1 VSENAVSIAV
11 IDGKTITRT
20 QAVDLADNGKPV
32 RIKAIRG
39 GKYLL
44 SEGVDGVAPENITIK
59 RVGDD
64 LHISLEG
71 SSLDKPD
78 LIIVKFYTQE
88 GELVGLAEDGEYYP
102 YVSSDAAQEH
112 EAAFLIDGTS
122 SAQALGANNLPGF
135 GEGLV
140 SATGGFWTP
149 AMLGL
154 GALGALGV
162 LGAGLAIAKR
172 GDGGSGGA
180 GSVRTPN
187 VPEQPVLLE
196 THDDVGSS
204 QGPILGGG
212 YTDDTTPTFAG
223 RGETPGNV
231 IEIWDNDTKIGETT
245 VGADGGWIW
254 TPPPLGE
261 GSHNIVIIEVGA
273 GGPSEPSP
281 GFEFVVDTNAPGR
294 GSIAGATDDFG
305 SVTGP
310 ILPGSATDDRTP
322 TFHGTGEA
330 GATAEIWDN
339 GVKIGEAPI
348 DDQGNWTFTPA
359 AELSEGDH
367 SIVVVVVDPATNVG
381 LPSLPFEFEVDITAP
396 GKPVTA
402 PGGGLSEARDD
413 VGLITGPIVPG
424 GVTDDERPTFT
435 GGGLLPG
442 DTVSIIDNGREIGTV
457 TVEGD
462 GSWSWTPDP
471 SEPLLEGG
479 HSIVIVITDPAGNR
493 SEPSDPYE
501 FEIDTTAP
509 VQATI
514 DTVFDNMGD
523 TQGPLAPGA
532 LTDDSTPTLGG
543 TAEPGSKVT
552 IHNDVDGSVLA
563 EIEADGNG
571 DWTWEPIFPLPNGKY
586 ELVVITHDE
595 AGNPSTPSTPFP
607 FEIVAGGT
615 PPAPAIT
622 GVLDDVAAVT
632 GNIAPGGVTNDQRPT
647 VQGTGRPGD
656 HVIITINGTE
666 VDRVTVDAAGRW
678 TFTPATDLG
687 EGLNEITA
695 QAISPGGNFSAETG
709 VYPITLDSLA
719 PDPAVVGI
727 VDDQGPVQGVIGTG
741 TGTTDDATPTI
752 GGTAEPGTLVVVYD
766 NGTPI
771 GSERVADD
779 GSWSHTPAP
788 ALVDGPHRITTTVT
802 DAAGNTSAPSP
813 SIDFGV
819 DTSAVVISLTQA
831 LDDVGTIQGYI
842 RPGGVTDDA
851 TPTLEGRG
859 TPGALVTLYDNGIA
873 VGSDTVRADGTWR
886 ITPTLAEGAHSFT
899 ATLTVAGVES
909 APTAAFAFDIDLT
922 PPALPLI
929 AAVSDDVGERQGT
942 IANPGFTDDTTPT
955 LSGTTEPFAIVEI
968 FDNGTLIGTE
978 VANRDGHWSHTP
990 SELIDGQHGFTVVV
1004 IDQAGLRSPES
1015 APYVITVDTQAPDQ
1029 PTITS
1034 VHDNE
1039 GGQQGDLMPGDITD
1053 DATPT
1058 ITGTAEAG
1066 SVVSVYN
1073 TVDGTLVGTVLADAS
1088 GQWSLTPAPPLL
1100 NGAYQLSAIAK
1111 DAAGNAS
1118 DPSDPFAVEILSGA
1132 VPVAP
1137 AITGVFDDVVSD
1149 VGNIS
1154 PGGFTND
1161 LRPTITGTAQAGNQV
1176 IVTINGVEVGRVEA
1190 QADGRWSITP
1200 TADLAQGLNQ
1210 ITAQAIDSLGNPSV
1224 ETGVYPIHIDNV
1236 APAPSSVLILDDQGP
1251 IQGVIDNT
1259 IGTTDD
1265 ATPIIRGVAE
1275 PDTLVLIYDNGLVIG
1290 SEMTA
1295 ADGSWTHVPAPA
1307 LVDGSHTIHTTV
1319 TDKAGNTSLPSPAT
1333 GFTVDTRAVEI
1344 SLIQVVD
1351 DQGPVQGY
1359 VGQGGVTDDTTPTLE
1374 GRGTAGGVVTL
1385 YDNGRLIGTE
1395 LVRADGTWS
1404 FTPTLGE
1411 GSYSFTATVTT
1422 IAAGES
1428 AHTAPFDFAVD
1439 LSRPSQPLIT
1449 GANDDVG
1456 IYQGNIA
1463 NGATTDDTTPTL
1475 GGTAEPGARI
1485 DIYDNGFYVGTE
1497 FADAAGHW
1505 SHTPNPPLGNGLHAF
1520 TVIATDPAGHSSV
1533 ASPAYVVIVDT
1544 IAPGKLDFANLQV
1557 IDDVGA
1563 VVGAIANGGS
1573 TDDSRP
1579 TFNGSGQVAGD
1590 KITLIADG
1598 VVLGTAIAD
1607 AAGHW
1612 TFTPEPGDAL
1622 AEGVHNIV
1630 FQVTDAAGNAG
1641 TPSDPFTLTVDLT
1654 APIAPTITHAL
1665 DDVGSLQGSL
1675 PTGSA
1680 TDDTTPTLVGT
1691 GEPLSVV
1698 HIYVNG
1704 DALPIGSVHVAA
1716 NGSWTF
1722 PVPAQLEGNYTFT
1735 ATATDAVGLV
1745 SPVSGDFDIEIDL
1758 TAPTTPV
1765 TGPGGGLG
1773 EAIDDVGVIVGPIPH
1788 QGITDDDRPTFTGG
1802 GLEPGDT
1809 VSIIDHGSEIGSA
1822 IVQPDGRWEW
1832 TPPVGQEL
1840 GEGDHSIVIV
1850 ITDPSGHA
1858 SAPSDPYEFEVDLT
1872 APNRPVITG
1881 VADDVG
1887 NVQGNLLPGA
1897 TTDDASPVVSGTAE
1911 ALSTVYIYNALDGRL
1926 LGSAPVDA
1934 NGDWT
1939 WEPRLPLPQGAYE
1952 LSVIAQDA
1960 AGLRSP
1966 VSLPFPLDISI
1977 GGVPSAPAIT
1987 GVYDDVL
1994 NDIGNIAPG
2003 GVTNDL
2009 RPTVQGTAPAGQ
2021 LVTVSIDGTV
2031 SGSVVAAA
2039 DGSWSYTPNVDLAQ
2053 GVHDIT
2059 AQAVDA
2065 NGQPGPSTGTYPIT
2079 VDSIAPNPA
2088 TVVITDDEG
2097 PIRGVID
2104 NSTGTT
2110 DDSTPVISGT
2120 AEPGSVVTIHD
2131 NGVGIGSV
2139 AVAADG
2145 SWSHTPAPALVD
2157 GAHAITVTVTD
2168 KAGNVS
2174 TTTPAT
2180 NFIVDTSAVVVS
2192 LTQVLDNEG
2201 AVQGYVPRGGVTDD
2215 TTPTLQGRATP
2226 GGLVTLYDNGV
2237 PVASVVAGADGSWSI
2252 TPTLTEGVYA
2262 FTATV
2267 TTPGTGVSGHT
2278 PIFDLEVD
2286 TTGPAL
2292 PVIGGVH
2299 DDVGLIQGSI
2309 LNPGFTD
2316 DNTPTLSGTAEP
2328 GALVEIFDD
2337 GRLIGT
2343 EYADASGD
2351 WHFTP
2356 NPPLINGEH
2365 AFTVIATDEAG
2376 NPSPES
2382 APYVITIDTDAPFAP
2397 VILSADDNEGPVR
2410 DPLFSGDV
2418 TDDTTPT
2425 LRGTGEADSLIHIY
2439 VVGINGPVGSAQ
2451 VQSDGTWTFTVPA
2464 RADGAY
2470 AFYAITT
2477 DLAGNVSP
2485 QSAGFDLR
2493 IDTTPPVAPVITHA
2507 LDDQGSVQG
2516 QLAHRDA
2523 TDDTTPTLVGTG
2535 EPLSIVHI
2543 TLNGGTLPIGSV
2555 QVAANGSWSFTVP
2568 VQVEGNYTFTA
2579 TSTDAVGLVS
2589 PVSGNFDLEIDLTA
2603 PTTPGIGPGNGLGEA
2618 IDDVGTITGPI
2629 PHQGSSDDS
2638 RPTFTGDG
2646 LEPGD
2651 TVSVIDNGSEIG
2663 TAIVQPDGSWE
2674 WTPPVGQE
2682 LSEGDHSIVIVIT
2695 DPAGNASNPSA
2706 PYEFEIDL
2714 TAPNRPAIVS
2724 ADDNE
2729 GPVRDPLFS
2738 GDVTDDTTPTLRG
2751 TGEADSIV
2759 QIYATGTAISLGS
2772 AQVQPDGTWTFTVPA
2787 RADGAYAFYAIST
2800 DPAGNVSPQSIGFDL
2815 TIDTTPP
2822 VAPVI
2827 THALDDQGSVQ
2838 GNLGSGAATD
2848 DTTPTLVGTGEP
2860 LSIVHITLNG
2870 GALPIG
2876 SVQVAANGS
2885 WSFTVPVQVE
2895 GNYTFTATSTD
2906 AVGLVSPVSGTFDLE
2921 IDLTAPTTPGI
2932 GPGNGLGE
2940 AIDDVGTITGPIPHQ
2955 GSSDDSRPT
2964 FTGDGLE
2971 PGDTVSI
2978 IDNGSEIGTAI
2989 VQPDG
2994 SWEWTP
3000 AVGQELS
3007 EGDHSIVIVITDPA
3021 GNASNPSAPY
3031 EFEIDLTAPNR
3042 PAITSATD
3050 NVGSIQGPLAN
3061 GGVTDDTTPTLI
3073 GTGEADSIVQIYAT
3087 GTAISLGS
3095 AQVQSDGTW
3104 TFTVPARADGAY
3116 AFYAISTDPAGNVS
3130 PQSIGFDLTI
3140 DTTPPVAPVITHA
3153 LDDQGSVQG
3162 NLASGAATDD
3172 TTPTLVGTGEPLSIV
3187 HITMNG
3193 GTLPIGS
3200 VQVAADGSW
3209 SFTVPVQVE
3218 GNYTFTATATDLAG
3232 LVSPVSGTFDLEID
3246 LTAPTTPGIG
3256 PGNGLGQAI
3265 DDVGTITGPIPHQ
3278 GSTDDS
3284 RPTFTGDG
3292 LEPGDTVSVIDR
3304 GSEIG
3309 TAIVQPDGSWEWT
3322 PAVGQELGEGDHSI
3336 VIVITDPAGN
3346 ASNPSAPYEF
3356 EIDLT
3361 APNRPVIVSAEDDE
3375 GPIRDPLKSG
3385 DVTDDVT
3392 PTLIGTGEANS
3403 IVHIYVTGTAMALGS
3418 VQVLPNGTW
3427 TFTLP
3432 RQVEGVHDFYAT
3444 STDRVGHV
3452 SAPSSDFRI
3461 DIDTTVPLAPVIT
3474 NALDDFGSIR
3484 GSITS
3489 GGVTDDSTPTLVG
3502 RGEVG
3507 THVEIFDGA
3516 RSLGTVQVGAN
3527 GDWTFIVPAQPDGN
3541 YRFTAIAWDAAG
3553 LRSPVS
3559 NAWDVRIDLTA
3570 PVTPVTGPGGHL
3582 GEADDDVPLI
3592 TGPIIAGSVTND
3604 NRPTFGGAGMAP
3616 NDLVL
3621 IHDNGTLIGSAL
3633 VAPGGAWTWTP
3644 PVGSELADGSH
3655 AITIIVRDPVGNL
3668 SPESQPYAFDVD
3680 TQAPATP
3687 TLDRIEDNV
3696 GTIKGDVANPGITD
3710 DTTPTLRGTGE
3721 AGSLISIS
3729 NGTAVVGSVRV
3740 DASGNWVLT
3749 LPAQPDGDYRY
3760 SVTAT
3765 DSAGNVSNA
3774 SAAHVVTIDTQ
3785 PPANPVITLV
3795 VDDAAPAVGDVPN
3808 LGTTNDRQPL
3818 IRGTAEALSDVT
3830 VRTAAGVIL
3839 GVVQANAAGAWE
3851 LQIAA
3856 LSQLAEGD
3864 HVFIATASDRAGG
3877 VSGDSNRYGITV
3889 DVTPPP
3895 APVITR
3901 VVDDVGT
3908 TTGNIA
3914 HGGTTDDTTPTLH
3927 GTAEANT
3934 RVQIYD
3940 GTALLGTAVVDGGGN
3955 WSYTTPVRTNG
3966 VHDFKAVG
3974 IDAASNTGPASNV
3987 WSVDVGTIVFGKGG
4001 LENFEGM
4008 GSRPLNAGDS
4018 IILAQTGMKVTVLDP
4033 GHPPGF
4039 DAGTWRNYPH
4049 TGINSREDSLTW
4061 NTAITEYPHGL
4072 VEYHQYGTGAMAQS
4086 ASSTVRYDFEPTER
4100 LAMAFRPTS
4109 PGWNFSGA
4117 SVGRLY
4123 DSDGVLVSVVRG
4135 NGYHSSEG
4143 MPRMIISAPA
4153 GSHYAYMEISTGEF
4167 PMDIRSI
4174 STGDAAYTYYYN
4186 YYQMDNLGVIHHVKP
4201 KMAFSMDEESA
4212 SMETVLA
4219 DEGIQFIAGSQRNEV
4234 LIKDEGR
4241 VLDFNDLTTRL
4252 EQAKPAQSPLDDTE
4266 AMAFGMASDGL
4277 SNDSTER
4284 PTGTANIQTVDITGT
4299 GDNVLRLSLDDV
4311 LAFGEADL
4319 FHDSEHDAKQM
4330 LVKGNEGDI
4339 VDLSGLVGEGDPGEW
4354 AAQGAVTVAG
4364 VVYTVYQ
4371 HSSLQG
4377 ELLVQEGVIT
4387 NLV

>member
-254 TPPPLGE
+254 TPPPLVE

-1579 TFNGSGQVAGD
+1579 TFNGSGQIAGD

-1641 TPSDPFTLTVDLT
+1641 APSDPFTLTVDLT

-1704 DALPIGSVHVAA
+1704 DALPIGSVQVAA

-2009 RPTVQGTAPAGQ
+2009 RPTIQGTAPAGQ

-2088 TVVITDDEG
+2088 TLVITDDEG

-2131 NGVGIGSV
+2131 NGVAIGSV

-2226 GGLVTLYDNGV
+2226 SGLVTLYDNGV

-2451 VQSDGTWTFTVPA
+2451 VQPDGTWTFTVPA

-2485 QSAGFDLR
+2485 QSAGFDLT

-2523 TDDTTPTLVGTG
+2523 TDDTTPTLVGTA
-2535 EPLSIVHI
+2535 EPLSVVHI

-2555 QVAANGSWSFTVP
+2555 QVAA
-2568 VQVEGNYTFTA
+2568 
-2579 TSTDAVGLVS
+2579 D
-2589 PVSGNFDLEIDLTA
+2589 
-2603 PTTPGIGPGNGLGEA
+2603 
-2618 IDDVGTITGPI
+2618 
-2629 PHQGSSDDS
+2629 
-2638 RPTFTGDG
+2638 
-2646 LEPGD
+2646 
-2651 TVSVIDNGSEIG
+2651 
-2663 TAIVQPDGSWE
+2663 
-2674 WTPPVGQE
+2674 
-2682 LSEGDHSIVIVIT
+2682 
-2695 DPAGNASNPSA
+2695 
-2706 PYEFEIDL
+2706 
-2714 TAPNRPAIVS
+2714 
-2724 ADDNE
+2724 
-2729 GPVRDPLFS
+2729 
-2738 GDVTDDTTPTLRG
+2738 
-2751 TGEADSIV
+2751 
-2759 QIYATGTAISLGS
+2759 
-2772 AQVQPDGTWTFTVPA
+2772 
-2787 RADGAYAFYAIST
+2787 
-2800 DPAGNVSPQSIGFDL
+2800 
-2815 TIDTTPP
+2815 
-2822 VAPVI
+2822 
-2827 THALDDQGSVQ
+2827 
-2838 GNLGSGAATD
+2838 
-2848 DTTPTLVGTGEP
+2848 
-2860 LSIVHITLNG
+2860 
-2870 GALPIG
+2870 
-2876 SVQVAANGS
+2876 GS

-3187 HITMNG
+3187 HITLNG

-3200 VQVAADGSW
+3200 VQVAANGSW

-3218 GNYTFTATATDLAG
+3218 GNYTFTATSTDAVG

-3292 LEPGDTVSVIDR
+3292 LEPGDTVSIIDR

-3322 PAVGQELGEGDHSI
+3322 PAVGQELSEGDHSI

-3356 EIDLT
+3356 DIDLT

-3507 THVEIFDGA
+3507 TYVEIFDGS
-3516 RSLGTVQVGAN
+3516 RPLGTVQVGAN

-3604 NRPTFGGAGMAP
+3604 NRPTFGGAGMTP

-3633 VAPGGAWTWTP
+3633 VVPGGAWTWTP
-3644 PVGSELADGSH
+3644 PVGNELADGSH
-3655 AITIIVRDPVGNL
+3655 AITIIVRDPAGNL

-3696 GTIKGDVANPGITD
+3696 GTITGDVANPGITD

-3721 AGSLISIS
+3721 AGSLISVS

-3940 GTALLGTAVVDGGGN
+3940 GTALLGTALVDGSGN
-3955 WSYTTPVRTNG
+3955 WSYTTPVRTDG
-3966 VHDFKAVG
+3966 VHNFKAVG
-3974 IDAASNTGPASNV
+3974 VDAASNASPDSNV
-3987 WSVDVGTIVFGKGG
+3987 FRVDVSTFKPARGFQDFEGFNDDVVSQGQTRQYGDISLTINIEGRTTWITPYRGYPNGIQDSRFVGGDNAIRTYSPFKNGAKVFGLAGNSKTTIAFTNGPTDVVSFHLLASEERSTFKFYNSNGQLLGTRYSYHNMGIQPEVMRFEANPGQGISYFIIEMGREVGSAG
-4001 LENFEGM
+4001 LGTTGAAIDQIRWGSDAEPHATFGFSRMLDNEAASAESTILVDGFETLGLAE
-4008 GSRPLNAGDS
+4008 PFE
-4018 IILAQTGMKVTVLDP
+4018 ILANGEHRQLVMLDQ
-4033 GHPPGF
+4033 GNILDFSAAIESSADIQIIDMGVG
-4039 DAGTWRNYPH
+4039 D
-4049 TGINSREDSLTW
+4049 
-4061 NTAITEYPHGL
+4061 NTL
-4072 VEYHQYGTGAMAQS
+4072 KLS
-4086 ASSTVRYDFEPTER
+4086 
-4100 LAMAFRPTS
+4100 
-4109 PGWNFSGA
+4109 
-4117 SVGRLY
+4117 
-4123 DSDGVLVSVVRG
+4123 
-4135 NGYHSSEG
+4135 
-4143 MPRMIISAPA
+4143 
-4153 GSHYAYMEISTGEF
+4153 
-4167 PMDIRSI
+4167 
-4174 STGDAAYTYYYN
+4174 
-4186 YYQMDNLGVIHHVKP
+4186 
-4201 KMAFSMDEESA
+4201 
-4212 SMETVLA
+4212 LA
-4219 DEGIQFIAGSQRNEV
+4219 DV
-4234 LIKDEGR
+4234 M
-4241 VLDFNDLTTRL
+4241 TH
-4252 EQAKPAQSPLDDTE
+4252 
-4266 AMAFGMASDGL
+4266 
-4277 SNDSTER
+4277 
-4284 PTGTANIQTVDITGT
+4284 
-4299 GDNVLRLSLDDV
+4299 
-4311 LAFGEADL
+4311 GEADL